1 MDTSFFSQQKP
12 YCLATLLVYMALA
25 KLIYA
30 QWNVKGLMTTL
41 YNYFSARNWAKLAGW
56 WGKLT

>member
-1 MDTSFFSQQKP
+1 MKKKH
-12 YCLATLLVYMALA
+12 TLRLPHVGEGENA

-41 YNYFSARNWAKLAGW
+41 YNYLARNWAKLAGW